1 MRFRKDLGRPGLIGA
16 LAECFGAVDD
26 PVDGRR
32 FSLGDHLMAAFAM
45 FPLKYPSLLQ
55 SGRDSRRDA
64 IVRGNLRTLF
74 GIAAAPCDSAMR
86 KRLDAVDPRQLRP
99 ASGPCSRG
107 CSAAGCRGPAG
118 FRRPLP
124 DPGRRHRPFQLEVR
138 PLRPLPRRQPQ

>member
-86 KRLDAVDPRQLRP
+86 KRLDTVDPRQLRP

-107 CSAAGCRGPAG
+107 CSAAGYWKTSRFSTATT
-118 FRRPLP
+118 
-124 DPGRRHRPFQLEVR
+124 
-138 PLRPLPRRQPQ
+138 